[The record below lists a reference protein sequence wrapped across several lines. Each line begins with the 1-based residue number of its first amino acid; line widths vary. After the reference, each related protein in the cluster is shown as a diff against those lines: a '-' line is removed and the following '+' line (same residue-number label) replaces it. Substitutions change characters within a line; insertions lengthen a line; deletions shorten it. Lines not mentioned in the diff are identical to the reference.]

1 MDGEMAGT
9 GRSRIDRGELG
20 TLVRALDWAATPLG
34 PADRWPRSLRTAV
47 DLVLASPLP
56 MIVLW
61 GPDLVQVYNDAFAPI
76 CGPRHPRA
84 LGRPARDCWPEAW
97 DAVAPVC
104 EAVRRGERRLL
115 ARQPLVLPRAGRDE
129 AAWFDLACSP
139 VPDDGDGVG
148 GVLVAAV
155 DVSHAVRTERGLRDL
170 DARRRFRAS
179 LDAVLRPIDEP
190 VAALAAASEAL
201 GRHLGVGQVAYAE
214 VDPSG
219 RYADIPEDW
228 NDGTIP
234 SNAGRH
240 EIASYGRLLDDLRA
254 GRTVAVADV
263 RTDPRTAA
271 AAATFA
277 GRSVAAFVDVPLVKA
292 GRLEGVLAVHHR
304 APRDWTDA
312 ELAAI
317 QETAERTWDAVE
329 RARAEQA
336 LTGSLGRLSTI
347 FSRAAVGLSELT
359 ADGRFLE
366 ANAEL
371 GRIVGRSRDEL
382 LGLSIADVTHPED
395 LAHSVATV
403 QEALRTGTAKTLDK
417 RYTRPDGSWV
427 WAQSTVSRVEGEDGE
442 PRILAVTADL
452 SARREAEE
460 RLRGSEARFR
470 TLAQT
475 LPQLVWRAAD
485 WGRWT
490 WASQRWADF
499 TGQSDA
505 QAMDRGWLDAVHPDD
520 RGAVLAAWERAETT
534 DHLEAEVRIRRHDGW
549 YGWFQVEARPVEGT
563 RGRAAEW
570 CGACSDITVMKA
582 LEAELR
588 AGREEAERARAA
600 AEAADAA
607 KTRFLGAVSHDL
619 RQPVMAATLMADL
632 LARRNGDAPEV
643 LDHLRDALGNLS
655 GMLNGLLESAR
666 IEAGL
671 VRPEVRTF
679 PLDDVLRRLQ
689 SEFEPVARDAGL
701 RLRVASARWD
711 VSSDPL
717 LLELMLRNLLSNA
730 IRFTDAGGVTVEARS
745 LGDAVE
751 VTVADTGRGIPADQ
765 IHRIFDDFHQL
776 GDPGAGR
783 TRGFGI
789 GLSTVRRVADVL
801 GAGLDVRS
809 EPGRGSVF
817 AVRLPAAAGDVFA
830 GRIALVVDDDWL
842 VLKGLEMSLEDMGL
856 RVHAARTVRE
866 AEQVLAGLDGPV
878 AVVVAD
884 YTLTGGEVGTEVIA
898 AVRRRDPQAAAIL
911 LTGDTSP
918 LRLAE
923 AEGSGYRLVHKPV
936 DPRRLREI
944 LASVLR
950 EA

>member
-1 MDGEMAGT
+1 VWETDAAGAVVADSPSWRAYTGQTLSQWLGWGGFDAVHPDDRALAEERWREAVASGRDFDAEFRLLGADGSCRWT
-9 GRSRIDRGELG
+9 N
-20 TLVRALDWAATPLG
+20 VRAVPIRA
-34 PADRWPRSLRTAV
+34 
-47 DLVLASPLP
+47 
-56 MIVLW
+56 
-61 GPDLVQVYNDAFAPI
+61 PD
-76 CGPRHPRA
+76 
-84 LGRPARDCWPEAW
+84 
-97 DAVAPVC
+97 
-104 EAVRRGERRLL
+104 
-115 ARQPLVLPRAGRDE
+115 
-129 AAWFDLACSP
+129 
-139 VPDDGDGVG
+139 G
-148 GVLVAAV
+148 GVRKWVGMNI
-155 DVSHAVRTERGLRDL
+155 DIDP
-170 DARRRFRAS
+170 RRRA
-179 LDAVLRPIDEP
+179 E
-190 VAALAAASEAL
+190 EAL
-201 GRHLGVGQVAYAE
+201 RGSR
-214 VDPSG
+214 
-219 RYADIPEDW
+219 
-228 NDGTIP
+228 
-234 SNAGRH
+234 
-240 EIASYGRLLDDLRA
+240 GRLA
-254 GRTVAVADV
+254 
-263 RTDPRTAA
+263 
-271 AAATFA
+271 
-277 GRSVAAFVDVPLVKA
+277 
-292 GRLEGVLAVHHR
+292 
-304 APRDWTDA
+304 
-312 ELAAI
+312 
-317 QETAERTWDAVE
+317 
-329 RARAEQA
+329 
-336 LTGSLGRLSTI
+336 TI
-347 FSRAAVGLSELT
+347 FARAAVGLSELS

-366 ANAEL
+366 ANDEL
-371 GRIVGRSRDEL
+371 GRLLGRTREEL
-382 LGLSIADVTHPED
+382 LRLTIADVTHPD
-395 LAHSVATV
+395 DMPRSVQTV
-403 QEALRTGTAKTLDK
+403 AEVLETGAVRSLDK
-417 RYTRPDGSWV
+417 RYARPDGTWV
-427 WAQSTVSRVEGEDGE
+427 WAQSTISRIEGADGE

-452 SARREAEE
+452 TARRDAEE
-460 RLRGSEARFR
+460 RLRESEARFR

-475 LPQLVWRAAD
+475 LPQLVWRAID
-485 WGRWT
+485 CGHWT

-549 YGWFQVEARPVEGT
+549 YGWFQVEARPVAETHGET
-563 RGRAAEW
+563 AEW

-588 AGREEAERARAA
+588 SGREEAERARAA

-632 LARRNGDAPEV
+632 LARRGGDAPEV

-671 VRPEVRTF
+671 VKPEIRAF

-711 VSSDPL
+711 VTSDPL

-730 IRFTDAGGVTVEARS
+730 IRFTDAGGVAVEARS

-751 VTVADTGRGIPADQ
+751 VAVADTGRGIPADQ
-765 IHRIFDDFHQL
+765 INRIFEDFHQL
-776 GDPGAGR
+776 GDPATGR

-801 GAGLDVRS
+801 GATLDVRS

-817 AVRLPAAAGDVFA
+817 AIRLPAAAGDVFA
-830 GRIALVVDDDWL
+830 GRTALVVDDDWL

-866 AEQVLAGLDGPV
+866 AEQVLARLDQPV
-878 AVVVAD
+878 AAVVAD

-950 EA
+950 AS